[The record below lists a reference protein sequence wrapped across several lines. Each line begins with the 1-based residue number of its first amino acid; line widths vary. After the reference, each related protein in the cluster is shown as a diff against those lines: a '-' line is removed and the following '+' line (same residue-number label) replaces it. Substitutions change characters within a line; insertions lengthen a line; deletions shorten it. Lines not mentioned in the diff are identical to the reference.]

1 MYNTQLPKYESEKN
15 LSYFGPIRDQMFP
28 ILAGQGCYNSLS
40 GLSSLDHILKIN
52 FNIKVVII
60 HCLVVWIFLHIL
72 KIKFTI

>member
-52 FNIKVVII
+52 FYFKVFYIKLAGQG
-60 HCLVVWIFLHIL
+60 CYNSSLWA
-72 KIKFTI
+72 KQWK